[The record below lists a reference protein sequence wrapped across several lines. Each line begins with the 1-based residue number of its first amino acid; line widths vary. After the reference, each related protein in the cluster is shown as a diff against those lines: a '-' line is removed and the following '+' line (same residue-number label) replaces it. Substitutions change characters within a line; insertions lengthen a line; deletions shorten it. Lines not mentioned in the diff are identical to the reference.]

1 LRALVITDD
10 ATELNDVL
18 PTRQYFDFHHPTLSA
33 APRLARV
40 IVAAAGS

>member
-1 LRALVITDD
+1 
-10 ATELNDVL
+10 LNDVL
-18 PTRQYFDFHHPTLSA
+18 PARQYFDFHNPTLSA

>member
-1 LRALVITDD
+1 
-10 ATELNDVL
+10 LNDVL
-18 PTRQYFDFHHPTLSA
+18 PTRQYFDFHHPTLRA